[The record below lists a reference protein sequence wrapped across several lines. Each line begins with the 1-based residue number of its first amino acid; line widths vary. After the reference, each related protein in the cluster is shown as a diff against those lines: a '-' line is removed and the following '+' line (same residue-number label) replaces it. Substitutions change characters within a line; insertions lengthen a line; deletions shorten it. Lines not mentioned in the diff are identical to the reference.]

1 MSLKPI
7 ENGLIQTGNGIIFT
21 TYSPPF
27 KKLLLPYSNQ
37 EGFLNHHVLFAEDCD
52 HFDHMKQ
59 DCTTLS
65 NNKSVTCK
73 TLCHVLFFI
82 FLFDFFNLYSPLY
95 SCTISFNSS
104 RSGGGVLLN
113 FAMQVD
119 FLMASGCLLIII
131 SPNSLRWSSN
141 HLLISNKI
149 LSQGLKVFWLLYY
162 QISPQNLPYWNTRKA
177 YLRGELFDKGGG
189 VILHG
194 VPYGINVLLKWSWF
208 LLALEVFQCEH
219 YLSP

>member
-1 MSLKPI
+1 MFETFTNEFKTNF
-7 ENGLIQTGNGIIFT
+7 ENRKW
-21 TYSPPF
+21 TYP
-27 KKLLLPYSNQ
+27 KRK
-37 EGFLNHHVLFAEDCD
+37 LNHFFYLFTSIQKNFFYHVLIRRASL
-52 HFDHMKQ
+52 
-59 DCTTLS
+59 TTMFQS
-65 NNKSVTCK
+65 S
-73 TLCHVLFFI
+73 F
-82 FLFDFFNLYSPLY
+82 FLFDFFNLNSSLY
-95 SCTISFNSS
+95 SCPISFLSGQWGSS
-104 RSGGGVLLN
+104 LTSPCKS
-113 FAMQVD
+113 QVD
-119 FLMASGCLLIII
+119 FLMASGCFLIII

-149 LSQGLKVFWLLYY
+149 LSQGLKVFWLLYF

>member
-1 MSLKPI
+1 MELSIQEVELFFLFPDLRSKNFIYKIVLTFTEESKTGFENRKWNYPYRKWNYFSYFFTSNQKTSFTKCLKLLPTSLKPILKI

-27 KKLLLPYSNQ
+27 KKLLLPCSNQ

-104 RSGGGVLLN
+104 RSGGVLLI
-113 FAMQVD
+113 FAMQD
-119 FLMASGCLLIII
+119 QESSGFLDG
-131 SPNSLRWSSN
+131 
-141 HLLISNKI
+141 
-149 LSQGLKVFWLLYY
+149 Q
-162 QISPQNLPYWNTRKA
+162 T
-177 YLRGELFDKGGG
+177 LFAG
-189 VILHG
+189 
-194 VPYGINVLLKWSWF
+194 PATTY
-208 LLALEVFQCEH
+208 
-219 YLSP
+219 